1 MKDYTAQWF
10 EIYRRQI
17 EPTDILFEIES
28 DNKNELI
35 KIPHEKYDGVGALH
49 LLAEKFNWQIQNHST
64 LKPKKISLLKY
75 ILNCLLFLYWA
86 HPRRNN
92 IWPFTFKKAEAV
104 YTIQTLHKFTHEET
118 TALLTKA
125 KWLKV
130 SLNTLLFYALN
141 QTIAKK
147 FDLQKKKVSWW
158 IPVNMRPDLGLDVND
173 PTIKKNY
180 VSNFPVDVNSEIS
193 LSDCQQ
199 LISKALKQQKHWAT
213 WWWQNLG
220 RFFPESVIEVIA
232 KRNLLDNYYAGAFSN
247 LGNWTCK
254 DQNSDLCFFVNPLL
268 SHPIGAGAI
277 IWNGRLNI
285 SLRAYPTFPIVQSEL
300 DRLIASWAKSI

>member
-10 EIYRRQI
+10 EIYRQHL
-17 EPTDILFEIES
+17 EPTDIIFSIER
-28 DNKNELI
+28 DNKTELVNF
-35 KIPHEKYDGVGALH
+35 PHEKSDGVGALH
-49 LLAEKFNWQIQNHST
+49 LMAEKFNWQIQNQSAI
-64 LKPKKISLLKY
+64 KPKKIGMLKY
-75 ILNCLLFLYWA
+75 FINCIAFLYWA

-92 IWPFTFKKAEAV
+92 IWPFTFKKADSV
-104 YTIQTLHKFTHEET
+104 HTLQTLHKFTRDET

-141 QTIAKK
+141 QTIVEK
-147 FDLQKKKVSWW
+147 FDLQQKEISWW

-173 PTIKKNY
+173 PQINRNY
-180 VSNFPVDVNSEIS
+180 VSNFPVDIFSDTS
-193 LSDCQQ
+193 LTDCQQ

-213 WWWQNLG
+213 WWWQNIG
-220 RFFPESVIEVIA
+220 RFLPAMAIEIIA
-232 KRNLLDNYYAGAFSN
+232 KRNLQDNYYAGAFSN

-254 DQNSDLCFFVNPLL
+254 EQNSNISFFVNPLL

-277 IWNGRLNI
+277 IWNGQLNI
-285 SLRAYPTFPIVQSEL
+285 TLRVYPTFPIAQGEL
-300 DRLIASWAKSI
+300 DRLIAAWAKAI